1 MVMNNIKRWIPAA
14 LAPAMIALGVV
25 AIPMQANAIDLPDV
39 TPQELM
45 LLMESNME
53 TNAGL
58 EFSGT
63 VVKTTDLGLPALNF
77 SSMMNEDMVAEMEEK
92 MPPEMADFVPQIIE
106 SNTLTQA
113 LELIAG
119 THKMRVYVGGEDQL
133 RVQILDPMSQR
144 DLILNGTELWIYDA
158 KSATAMNTQLDYEV
172 DQAAQSELEG
182 KLAELEAEV
191 NDYAASIALDISSP
205 AAVADY
211 IMAQVTETT
220 TVTVGTDKMVAGR
233 GAYELIIEPKAQ
245 ESLVAKAVISIDA
258 ENGMPLKAEVFS
270 KEQAAAAVSVG
281 FESISFAPVADS
293 LFDFTPPAG
302 TTVED
307 LVIPELP
314 EMGQPVT
321 EADLNDLKAQLEAEY
336 ANSPQPK
343 VIGEDWTSVV
353 YLPAMPQDVPME
365 LMGTELFGD
374 MFETVPGGKVFSTPL
389 VNVLIL
395 DSGEVY
401 AGAVTVDYL
410 VSVSQN

>member
-1 MVMNNIKRWIPAA
+1 
-14 LAPAMIALGVV
+14 
-25 AIPMQANAIDLPDV
+25 
-39 TPQELM
+39 
-45 LLMESNME
+45 
-53 TNAGL
+53 
-58 EFSGT
+58 
-63 VVKTTDLGLPALNF
+63 
-77 SSMMNEDMVAEMEEK
+77 MMNEEMVAKMEEK

-144 DLILNGTELWIYDA
+144 DLILNGKELWIYDA
-158 KSATAMNTQLDYEV
+158 KTATAMNTQFDYEV
-172 DQAAQSELEG
+172 DQAASVELEG
-182 KLAELEAEV
+182 KLSELEAQV

-211 IMAQVTETT
+211 IMAQVTEAT

-245 ESLVAKAVISIDA
+245 ESLVSKAVISIDA
-258 ENGMPLKAEVFS
+258 ENGMPLKTEVFS
-270 KEQAAAAVSVG
+270 KEQDAVAISVG
-281 FESISFAPVADS
+281 FESISFASVDDS

-302 TTVED
+302 TTIGD

-314 EMGQPVT
+314 KMENPVT

-336 ANSPQPK
+336 ANNPQPK
-343 VIGEDWTSVV
+343 IIGEDWTSVI

-389 VNVLIL
+389 LNVLIL

>member
-1 MVMNNIKRWIPAA
+1 MNKTSRWIPAA
-14 LAPAMIALGVV
+14 LAPAIIALGVV
-25 AIPMQANAIDLPDV
+25 AIPIQANAIDLPDV

-53 TNAGL
+53 SNVTL

-63 VVKTTDLGLPALNF
+63 VIKTTDLGLPALNF
-77 SSMMNEDMVAEMEEK
+77 SSMMNEEMVAEMEEN

-119 THKMRVYVGGEDQL
+119 THKIRVYVGGEDQL
-133 RVQILDPMSQR
+133 RVQVLDPMSQR
-144 DLILNGTELWIYDA
+144 DLILNGQELWIYDA
-158 KSATAMNTQLDYEV
+158 KTATAMNTQLNYEV
-172 DQAAQSELEG
+172 DQDTRSELESQ
-182 KLAELEAEV
+182 LAKAESEL
-191 NDYAASIALDISSP
+191 NQYAQSIALDLSSP

-211 IMAQVTETT
+211 IMDQVTESTN
-220 TVTVGTDKMVAGR
+220 VTVGVDKMVAGR
-233 GAYELIIEPKAQ
+233 GAYELIVEPKAQ
-245 ESLVAKAVISIDA
+245 ESLVARSVISIDA

-270 KEQAAAAVSVG
+270 KEQVSAAISVG

-293 LFDFTPPAG
+293 LFEFTPPAG

-314 EMGQPVT
+314 KMDRQLT
-321 EADLNDLKAQLEAEY
+321 ESDLEALKAELEAEY
-336 ANSPQPK
+336 ADQPK
-343 VIGEDWTSVV
+343 PQMIGEGWTSVV

-374 MFETVPGGKVFSTPL
+374 MFDTVPGGKVFSTPL